1 MDRDFENLRSGQ
13 RQIRQP
19 NCPDP
24 LVWYEIASGELAPDP
39 TQEYLLHATS
49 CDYCGNL
56 LSEAVSD
63 LNDEP
68 TPAEVKEI
76 ASLESSRPKW
86 QRRLAQRI
94 TELLSD
100 EAAARRLAAAGQDYV
115 RTNQTPSRMVEA
127 HLRLYRALTSKQ
139 QTLAFPAHA

>member
-1 MDRDFENLRSGQ
+1 MDRDFEDLRSGQ

-24 LVWYEIASGELAPDP
+24 LVWYEIASGELAPEP
-39 TQEYLLHATS
+39 TQVHLQHATS

-76 ASLESSRPKW
+76 ASLQSARPKW

-94 TELLSD
+94 TGTL
-100 EAAARRLAAAGQDYV
+100 
-115 RTNQTPSRMVEA
+115 TPD
-127 HLRLYRALTSKQ
+127 
-139 QTLAFPAHA
+139 